1 MFPEQNSWGIKITFS
16 EFLMQEKIQ
25 NIRSI
30 ESQLLESQPMG
41 GKTWASTGTSK
52 NSAAEDVE

>member
-16 EFLMQEKIQ
+16 EFLMQENIQ

-30 ESQLLESQPMG
+30 EPQLLE
-41 GKTWASTGTSK
+41 TDWAVKPT
-52 NSAAEDVE
+52 

>member
-1 MFPEQNSWGIKITFS
+1 MFPEQNSWGIKITLS

-30 ESQLLESQPMG
+30 EPQLLESQPIG
-41 GKTWASTGTSK
+41 R
-52 NSAAEDVE
+52 